1 MHIIS
6 LIEDT
11 EGIQGCVSE
20 HGLSIYLETA
30 KHKILLDFGASARTL
45 ENAKNLGIDLSKID
59 IAILSHG
66 HYDHSGGIL
75 PFIEI
80 NPDVVIYMQEPA
92 GNAYY
97 HISGVSEKYI
107 GINPEI
113 NKLPQ
118 TRKINGNYKIDEEI
132 ELFSGITGRKFL
144 AKGNMELKEKVDG
157 NYIQDAFAHEQCAV
171 IKQGKETILFSGCAH
186 NGILNIM
193 DRYFEL
199 YHDYPS
205 MVISGFHMMQKS
217 GYNVQDIENIRCVAK
232 ELSKMHTTFYTGHCT
247 GQEAVNEMKQ
257 IMGEQ
262 LKVLHSGMVIG

>member
-30 KHKILLDFGASARTL
+30 KHKILFRFWSICQDIGKMQ
-45 ENAKNLGIDLSKID
+45 KNLGIDLSKID

-97 HISGVSEKYI
+97 HISGGS
-107 GINPEI
+107 
-113 NKLPQ
+113 
-118 TRKINGNYKIDEEI
+118 
-132 ELFSGITGRKFL
+132 
-144 AKGNMELKEKVDG
+144 
-157 NYIQDAFAHEQCAV
+157 
-171 IKQGKETILFSGCAH
+171 
-186 NGILNIM
+186 
-193 DRYFEL
+193 
-199 YHDYPS
+199 
-205 MVISGFHMMQKS
+205 
-217 GYNVQDIENIRCVAK
+217 ENIL
-232 ELSKMHTTFYTGHCT
+232 ELI
-247 GQEAVNEMKQ
+247 QR
-257 IMGEQ
+257 
-262 LKVLHSGMVIG
+262 

>member
-1 MHIIS
+1 
-6 LIEDT
+6 
-11 EGIQGCVSE
+11 
-20 HGLSIYLETA
+20 
-30 KHKILLDFGASARTL
+30 
-45 ENAKNLGIDLSKID
+45 
-59 IAILSHG
+59 
-66 HYDHSGGIL
+66 
-75 PFIEI
+75 
-80 NPDVVIYMQEPA
+80 MQEPA

-97 HISGVSEKYI
+97 HISGGSEKYI